1 MHALAGSRHIGME
14 ALATGH
20 GKEEQKFLKLRK
32 YFEDDVIVLIEKDML
47 WFWLGITISSAGH

>member
-1 MHALAGSRHIGME
+1 ME

-20 GKEEQKFLKLRK
+20 GKEEQKLLKLRK
-32 YFEDDVIVLIEKDML
+32 YFEDDVIVLVEKDML